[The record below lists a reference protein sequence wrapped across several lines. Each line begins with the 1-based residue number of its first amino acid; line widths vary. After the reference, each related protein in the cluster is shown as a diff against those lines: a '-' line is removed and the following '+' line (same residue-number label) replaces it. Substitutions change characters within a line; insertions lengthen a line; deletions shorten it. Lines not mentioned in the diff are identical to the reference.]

1 MGSPIFSQVVE
12 YFPIVLIM
20 DNTYKTNKY
29 KQPMFEIVGMTS
41 TELTFSVAFDES
53 NLYESWV
60 DREFSLDIS

>member
-1 MGSPIFSQVVE
+1 MG
-12 YFPIVLIM
+12 
-20 DNTYKTNKY
+20 NTYKTNKY